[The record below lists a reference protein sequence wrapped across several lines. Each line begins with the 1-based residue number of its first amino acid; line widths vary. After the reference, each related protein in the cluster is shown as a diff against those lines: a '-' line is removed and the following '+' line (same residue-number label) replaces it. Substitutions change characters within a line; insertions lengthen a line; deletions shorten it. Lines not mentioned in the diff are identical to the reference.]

1 VDQGTVTLQ
10 STSSNNETLWS
21 GEYTLPALPTP
32 LPPLRL
38 VVREYELFPGSGE
51 AVSIAPI
58 PATRLVYAEVLD
70 VLLPG

>member
-1 VDQGTVTLQ
+1 MAAPTTFPILQ
-10 STSSNNETLWS
+10 PTSREAHLHEKFSAS
-21 GEYTLPALPTP
+21 RALEEK
-32 LPPLRL
+32 LRL

-51 AVSIAPI
+51 AVSIAPL